1 MTQNFKLCSTEI
13 SERIFRFVKNCRYF
27 LQHLKDY
34 FVGRSSSI
42 TVRFT
47 VTKTCSKTKKK
58 KNRALYIERRRR
70 EKKIYKTDVVTPPPP
85 SSSSFLCNN
94 FVVEEKKKE
103 INTLPPSSSCLYSF
117 SQCVKCQN
125 K

>member
-70 EKKIYKTDVVTPPPP
+70 EKKIYKTDVVTPPPLIII
-85 SSSSFLCNN
+85 FFVQQLCSRR
-94 FVVEEKKKE
+94 EKKRDKHFAPVFFLS
-103 INTLPPSSSCLYSF
+103 I
-117 SQCVKCQN
+117 
-125 K
+125 